1 MKEPGNEWAQALLDR
16 MRRGDESAL
25 REMQQAYGRRIYA
38 FALNR
43 MHDESEADA
52 VVTDTLW
59 EVWKQPHRFHGGS
72 KFSTWLL
79 GIARYKMLNI
89 LRDRAPASDELDE
102 SMPSEDLGPFEE
114 RLAVERRIE
123 VKRCMESLS
132 VNHRECLQLAFFQEL
147 SIVEIAELQACPEN
161 TVKTR
166 LFHARLNMK
175 KCLEGRLS

>member
-1 MKEPGNEWAQALLDR
+1 MKEPGYDWAQSLLDR
-16 MRRGDESAL
+16 MMRGDQSAL

-79 GIARYKMLNI
+79 GIARYKMLNL
-89 LRDRAPASDELDE
+89 LRSRAPAADELDE
-102 SMPSEDLGPFEE
+102 SMPSEDLGPYEE
-114 RLAVERRIE
+114 HLAAEQRLE
-123 VKRCMESLS
+123 VKRCMERLS
-132 VNHRECLQLAFFQEL
+132 AAHRECLQLTFFQEL
-147 SIVEIAELQACPEN
+147 SIAEIAVLQACPEN

-166 LFHARLNMK
+166 LFHARHNMK
-175 KCLEGRLS
+175 KCLEGRIS